1 MSIARRKRMS
11 VSSARSVSPL
21 SPYAFQAALN
31 PDMEEWVKAWES
43 VPARDLIDSP
53 VIAVDSDTSVEDAC
67 EALLSK
73 NVTCIAINRVPSESP
88 HDTPYLGLFDY
99 PDVNAFLTL
108 AATRHRWSP
117 EELRG
122 KPRTEEII
130 AAAKA
135 GRVPVRL
142 VSNLSEKN
150 PLEVLPHD
158 ATIISLLT
166 IFSKGTH
173 RVLIRAPSP
182 SDDFLGFV
190 SDKSLLE
197 WFTTAAQNSPTL
209 GAYVSVSLSNLA
221 LPSLYLY
228 TSVIATKASDS
239 VLDAMRLMSDYGV
252 SSVAVIEEEGGN
264 LLSAISVTDIG
275 KIVVP
280 SQSSQILSMPLHQL
294 ISLIKEP
301 DGSTDG
307 ADKYPVYTVMP
318 NNTLLYTMQKIL
330 ATNSHRLFVSDDHP
344 TASPSGTG
352 CLSGVVSIVD
362 VLSLFGRLANLPDV
376 DPTAMQRHRRAS
388 SVSSES
394 NGGPS
399 GRSPDHYSF
408 PRSRSSSRTG
418 LTSSGSFVR
427 KRTSVSSISV
437 SPGLPASVSPG
448 HISHIPSL
456 ESMQT
461 HWAERV
467 PK

>member
-1 MSIARRKRMS
+1 MSIAHRKRMS
-11 VSSARSVSPL
+11 VSSVRSASPL
-21 SPYAFQAALN
+21 SPHPFQAALN
-31 PDMEEWVKAWES
+31 PDTEEWVKAWET
-43 VPARDLIDSP
+43 VPARELIDSP
-53 VIAVDSDTSVEDAC
+53 IVTMDSEASVEDAC
-67 EALLSK
+67 EALLTK
-73 NVTCIAINRVPSESP
+73 NVTCIAINRVSADSP
-88 HDTPYLGLFDY
+88 HDAPFLGLFDY

-122 KPRTEEII
+122 RPRTEEII
-130 AAAKA
+130 AAARA

-158 ATIISLLT
+158 ATIVSLLT
-166 IFSKGTH
+166 VFSRGTH
-173 RVLIRAPSP
+173 RVLIRAPAP
-182 SDDFLGFV
+182 SNDFLGFV

-197 WFTTAAQNSPTL
+197 WFTANAQSSSSL
-209 GAYVSVSLSNLA
+209 GAYASIPLSNLA

-228 TSVIATKASDS
+228 TSVIATKASDT

-252 SSVAVIEEEGGN
+252 SSIAVIEEEGGRM
-264 LLSAISVTDIG
+264 LSAVSVTDIG

-280 SQSSQILSMPLHQL
+280 SQSSQILSTPLHQF

-307 ADKYPVYTVMP
+307 VDKYPVYSVTP

-330 ATNSHRLFVSDDHP
+330 ATNSHRLFVSDDQP
-344 TASPSGTG
+344 VSSPLGTG
-352 CLSGVVSIVD
+352 SLSGVVSIVD

-388 SVSSES
+388 SASSASES
-394 NGGPS
+394 SGT
-399 GRSPDHYSF
+399 GRSPEHYAF

-418 LTSSGSFVR
+418 AQIGR
-427 KRTSVSSISV
+427 
-437 SPGLPASVSPG
+437 
-448 HISHIPSL
+448 IPSL
-456 ESMQT
+456 EGLQT

-467 PK
+467 PR